1 MHYNF
6 NSSDAII
13 TTNTIIYKGVTIMA
27 FCKNCG
33 NQVPSDSAF
42 CPACGTPV
50 DDAQQASSQQG
61 YAQGYQ
67 QNDFQQNSFQQN
79 SYQQNNYQQTGYQQ
93 QPYQT
98 YQQPV
103 QPGVVPGS
111 ERGLAWL
118 AYILITPVFLVPL
131 FVKKR
136 SEYCKFHVK
145 QGATLWAVSVA
156 YFIFLQILL
165 AIINAAAPGRWVGV
179 YYPVYQTSAL
189 YNVFAVILWLGFTA
203 LGVFAVIGIVNA
215 ATGKQKELPLFSKI
229 PWIGM
234 LLDKIYNSLNS

>member
-50 DDAQQASSQQG
+50 DNAQQASSQQG
-61 YAQGYQ
+61 YAQ
-67 QNDFQQNSFQQN
+67 
-79 SYQQNNYQQTGYQQ
+79 GYQQ

-156 YFIFLQILL
+156 YFILLQILL